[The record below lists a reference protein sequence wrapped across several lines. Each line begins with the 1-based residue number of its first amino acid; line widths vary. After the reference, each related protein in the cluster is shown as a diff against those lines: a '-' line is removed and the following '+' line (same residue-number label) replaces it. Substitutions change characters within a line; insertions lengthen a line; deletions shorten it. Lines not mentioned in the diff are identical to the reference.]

1 MEKQADSN
9 FFPNWNL
16 YDSCWCLCNDWTCD
30 HKVSIVL
37 PTKASIIIALNTRTL
52 LGKTKRQ
59 SCWRCRPHP
68 FVLFLNCF
76 LISKHK
82 LNVLLDLRF
91 RIPVS
96 KTCGPFIDYENMS
109 QIFMEG
115 ILKLKEGHVF
125 WTIFTSFTKPAIV
138 GGILLTMSVIV
149 YYLRAKAHGQIAKV
163 KLLKEMLY
171 LEAKDKEFL
180 LGNISRLAQGK
191 ELSFNF
197 KEEEEQIVEEP
208 DMPIDGFADRDWKYE
223 NNLARN
229 LRLDFEHIP
238 TTSGYTSAL

>member
-1 MEKQADSN
+1 MKALT
-9 FFPNWNL
+9 F
-16 YDSCWCLCNDWTCD
+16 
-30 HKVSIVL
+30 VL
-37 PTKASIIIALNTRTL
+37 P
-52 LGKTKRQ
+52 
-59 SCWRCRPHP
+59 H
-68 FVLFLNCF
+68 FLFD
-76 LISKHK
+76 S
-82 LNVLLDLRF
+82 RF

-96 KTCGPFIDYENMS
+96 KTCGPFIEYENMS

-115 ILKLKEGHVF
+115 ILKLKEGHIF
-125 WTIFTSFTKPAIV
+125 WKIFTSFTKPAIV
-138 GGILLTMSVIV
+138 GGILLTMGVIV

-171 LEAKDKEFL
+171 YEAKDKEFL

-191 ELSFNF
+191 DLSFNF
-197 KEEEEQIVEEP
+197 HEEEEPVCEEP

>member
-1 MEKQADSN
+1 MQPFLDVKRRRHEGAML
-9 FFPNWNL
+9 PRPL
-16 YDSCWCLCNDWTCD
+16 YVFS
-30 HKVSIVL
+30 
-37 PTKASIIIALNTRTL
+37 
-52 LGKTKRQ
+52 
-59 SCWRCRPHP
+59 
-68 FVLFLNCF
+68 NCF
-76 LISKHK
+76 LISNHK
-82 LNVLLDLRF
+82 LFRPSDSRF

-96 KTCGPFIDYENMS
+96 KTCGPFTEYENMS

-115 ILKLKEGHVF
+115 ILKLKEGHIF
-125 WTIFTSFTKPAIV
+125 WKIFTSFTKPAIV

-191 ELSFNF
+191 DLSVNF
-197 KEEEEQIVEEP
+197 KEEDEGEVIEEP
-208 DMPIDGFADRDWKYE
+208 EMPIDGFADRDWKYE

>member
-1 MEKQADSN
+1 M
-9 FFPNWNL
+9 FFRFL
-16 YDSCWCLCNDWTCD
+16 LELC
-30 HKVSIVL
+30 
-37 PTKASIIIALNTRTL
+37 
-52 LGKTKRQ
+52 
-59 SCWRCRPHP
+59 
-68 FVLFLNCF
+68 
-76 LISKHK
+76 
-82 LNVLLDLRF
+82 F

-96 KTCGPFIDYENMS
+96 KTCGPFIEYENMS

-115 ILKLKEGHVF
+115 ILKLKEGHLF
-125 WTIFTSFTKPAIV
+125 WKICSSFTKPAIV
-138 GGILLTMSVIV
+138 GGILLTMCVIV

-191 ELSFNF
+191 DLSANF
-197 KEEEEQIVEEP
+197 HEEEDRVSEEP
-208 DMPIDGFADRDWKYE
+208 EMPIDGFADNDWKYE

>member
-1 MEKQADSN
+1 MS
-9 FFPNWNL
+9 
-16 YDSCWCLCNDWTCD
+16 T
-30 HKVSIVL
+30 
-37 PTKASIIIALNTRTL
+37 
-52 LGKTKRQ
+52 
-59 SCWRCRPHP
+59 
-68 FVLFLNCF
+68 
-76 LISKHK
+76 
-82 LNVLLDLRF
+82 
-91 RIPVS
+91 
-96 KTCGPFIDYENMS
+96 TCGPFSEYENMS

-115 ILKLKEGHVF
+115 ILKLKQDEVF
-125 WTIFTSFTKPAIV
+125 WKICTSVTKPAIV
-138 GGILLTMSVIV
+138 GGILLTMCVIV

-191 ELSFNF
+191 DISFNF
-197 KEEEEQIVEEP
+197 HEDEDPVTEEP
-208 DMPIDGFADRDWKYE
+208 EMPIDGFADSDWKYE

>member
-1 MEKQADSN
+1 
-9 FFPNWNL
+9 
-16 YDSCWCLCNDWTCD
+16 
-30 HKVSIVL
+30 
-37 PTKASIIIALNTRTL
+37 
-52 LGKTKRQ
+52 
-59 SCWRCRPHP
+59 
-68 FVLFLNCF
+68 
-76 LISKHK
+76 
-82 LNVLLDLRF
+82 
-91 RIPVS
+91 VS
-96 KTCGPFIDYENMS
+96 KTCGPFIEYDNMS

-115 ILKLKEGHVF
+115 ILKLKEGHII

-138 GGILLTMSVIV
+138 GGILLTMCVIV

-191 ELSFNF
+191 DLSFNIHEED
-197 KEEEEQIVEEP
+197 EEEEDRLSEEP
-208 DMPIDGFADRDWKYE
+208 EMPIDGFADNNWRYE

-238 TTSGYTSAL
+238 TTSSTGYYSSAL